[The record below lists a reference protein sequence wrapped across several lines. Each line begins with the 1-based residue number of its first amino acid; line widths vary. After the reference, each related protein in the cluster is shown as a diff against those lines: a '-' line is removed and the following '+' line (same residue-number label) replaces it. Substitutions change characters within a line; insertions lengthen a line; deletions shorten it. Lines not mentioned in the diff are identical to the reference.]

1 MISEGIVETAGTKM
15 VYSYPQSDIKRNN
28 VLIRLCRNADV
39 LDSYSYLTESTRQR
53 DAMMTRYRT
62 SSAFDQ
68 DVCSPFQKG
77 HTLVL
82 QVR

>member
-1 MISEGIVETAGTKM
+1 MISEGIVETAGTKI

-53 DAMMTRYRT
+53 DAMTTRYRT
-62 SSAFDQ
+62 SPAFDQ
-68 DVCSPFQKG
+68 DVCSHFQKA
-77 HTLVL
+77 HILVL